1 MTTLL
6 REVPTTSPI
15 HRLWAGTKI
24 IAVVLISLVL
34 VIAPSW
40 PSIAV
45 IVGLLLVTAIIGR
58 VPLSAFPR
66 PPWWIWLLLL
76 GGALVNLPIGL
87 DAVYL
92 YLRAITFGIVLLCAS
107 LMLALTTS
115 MSDVAPAL
123 ATLGRPLRFLR
134 IPVDEW
140 AIAAALCIRSLPLLI
155 EEMLTLAAARR
166 LRPKGVVH
174 SASDNTIIDLITT
187 TMSVAIRRSAEMGEA
202 ISARGGTGLIAAYP
216 KRPQRADLIAIFIVT
231 VSCVGAI
238 VLTVI
243 LRG

>member
-24 IAVVLISLVL
+24 IAVVLISLVM

-45 IVGLLLVTAIIGR
+45 ITGLLVATAAIGRIPPTAI
-58 VPLSAFPR
+58 PR
-66 PPWWIWLLLL
+66 PPWWIGLLLL

-107 LMLALTTS
+107 LMLAWTTS

-140 AIAAALCIRSLPLLI
+140 AITAALCIRSLPLLI
-155 EEMLTLAAARR
+155 EEMVTLAAARR

-216 KRPQRADLIAIFIVT
+216 KRPRRADLVAITIVVIA
-231 VSCVGAI
+231 CAGAI
-238 VLTVI
+238 ALTAI
-243 LRG
+243 

>member
-24 IAVVLISLVL
+24 IAVVLISLVM

-45 IVGLLLVTAIIGR
+45 ITGLLVITAAIGHIPPTAI
-58 VPLSAFPR
+58 PR

-92 YLRAITFGIVLLCAS
+92 YLRAVTFGIILLCAS
-107 LMLALTTS
+107 LMLAWTTS

-140 AIAAALCIRSLPLLI
+140 ATAAALCIRSLP
-155 EEMLTLAAARR
+155 
-166 LRPKGVVH
+166 
-174 SASDNTIIDLITT
+174 S
-187 TMSVAIRRSAEMGEA
+187 
-202 ISARGGTGLIAAYP
+202 
-216 KRPQRADLIAIFIVT
+216 
-231 VSCVGAI
+231 
-238 VLTVI
+238 
-243 LRG
+243 